1 MRSET
6 RFCRNLTGQSLTPP
20 PQAKTGRE
28 ESFQTR
34 VSSWIFGFGY
44 GRVMYGELSDEHI
57 ECLDSLP
64 EQQKTHTP
72 DIRRHR

>member
-1 MRSET
+1 MRAKT
-6 RFCRNLTGQSLTPP
+6 RFCRNLTDQSLTPP
-20 PQAKTGRE
+20 TQAKTGQE

-34 VSSWIFGFGY
+34 FSSRIFGFGY

>member
-1 MRSET
+1 MRAKT

-34 VSSWIFGFGY
+34 VSSRIFGFGY
-44 GRVMYGELSDEHI
+44 GRVMYGELSEEAWRI
-57 ECLDSLP
+57 ELRQMFEKHLY
-64 EQQKTHTP
+64 Q
-72 DIRRHR
+72 